1 MYNKLI
7 NLLKGQYKMEEKQ
20 VGKRQY
26 YHIMNTFSVFSI
38 LVIIL
43 SLLMISYWQRS
54 EQDKKLEMTNRF
66 ISFEKSVQGFID
78 SNALMIS
85 GFSAYIDTFDVYD
98 ENDVYTYLDNLL
110 KDNKKYINNV
120 GIVKDTTIIWN
131 YPKEKNIDAIG
142 VDLTKVP
149 GQSEAI
155 NQVKRS
161 FQKNFSGPVSLVQGG
176 IGYIIRVPIMKNG
189 FYWGVASV
197 VINSDELT
205 MLFDKYAKDSKLE
218 VAIFKKL
225 EPDNLVYGNSH
236 LVEKY
241 DMKMD
246 SNFIDEDWTFYMKAV
261 SNTLPSNFPSF
272 IALLIVGISIV
283 GYVTYKSYFYFKNHE
298 EMKKKN
304 TLLHTSAI
312 RDKLTDTYNRNYF
325 DIRITEEIRFAN
337 SYGSPV
343 SLIYF
348 DLNFFKRVN
357 DTYGHSY
364 GDSVLVTIASIVKK
378 LLRQSDIFAR
388 WGGDEF
394 AILMPNTSLEGAE
407 IAAEKIRKAILSIDH
422 PTVGLVSASIG
433 VGEYKLGETNDAWF
447 KRVDKALYYS
457 KADKDNSVCACDFE
471 GNIRCVMKKE

>member
-1 MYNKLI
+1 MDDRQT
-7 NLLKGQYKMEEKQ
+7 GR
-20 VGKRQY
+20 RQY
-26 YHIMNTFSVFSI
+26 YHILNTFSVFFI
-38 LVIIL
+38 LVVIL
-43 SLLMISYWQRS
+43 SLLLTSYWQRG
-54 EQDKKLEMTNRF
+54 EQEKQLEMTNRF

-98 ENDVYTYLDNLL
+98 ENEVYTYLENLL
-110 KDNKKYINNV
+110 KDNEKYINNV

-131 YPKEKNIDAIG
+131 YPKEENMEAIG
-142 VDLTKVP
+142 VDLSKVP
-149 GQSEAI
+149 GQAEAI

-161 FQKNFSGPVSLVQGG
+161 FQKSFTGPVPLVQGG

-189 FYWGVASV
+189 YYWGVASV
-197 VINSDELT
+197 VINSYDLT
-205 MLFDKYAKDSKLE
+205 RLFDKYARESKLE
-218 VAIFKKL
+218 VSIYKKL
-225 EPDNLVYGNSH
+225 EPDKLVYGDGG
-236 LVEKY
+236 LVDNY

-246 SNFIDEDWTFYMKAV
+246 SKFIDEDWIFYVRPV
-261 SNTLPSNFPSF
+261 SNTLPSKFPSF
-272 IALLIVGISIV
+272 MALLIVGISLT

-298 EMKKKN
+298 EMKNKN
-304 TLLHTSAI
+304 SLLHSTAI
-312 RDKLTDTYNRNYF
+312 RDKLTDTYNRNFF
-325 DIRITEEIRFAN
+325 DIRIVEEIRFAN

-394 AILMPNTSLEGAE
+394 AILMPNTSLDGAE
-407 IAAEKIRKAILSIDH
+407 IAAEKIRKAIISIDH

-433 VGEYKLGETNDAWF
+433 VGEYKLGESSDAWF

-457 KADKDNSVCACDFE
+457 KADKDNSVCASDFE
-471 GNIRCVMKKE
+471 GNIRCVIKTI